1 MDLKRLS
8 QDTLIHIIT
17 DLQKR
22 NDELKEEND
31 KLKEEIGKL
40 KEEIDIKKI
49 YINDISRKLSLQPII
64 EKKDA
69 QTITDNSNVMS
80 FYDELKSEKHIN
92 NDSLI
97 INHKNIF

>member
-31 KLKEEIGKL
+31 KLIEQNEKENYNL
-40 KEEIDIKKI
+40 
-49 YINDISRKLSLQPII
+49 
-64 EKKDA
+64 
-69 QTITDNSNVMS
+69 
-80 FYDELKSEKHIN
+80 
-92 NDSLI
+92 
-97 INHKNIF
+97 

>member
-31 KLKEEIGKL
+31 KL
-40 KEEIDIKKI
+40 
-49 YINDISRKLSLQPII
+49 I
-64 EKKDA
+64 E
-69 QTITDNSNVMS
+69 QNREYRGLDNV
-80 FYDELKSEKHIN
+80 YDPFSWE
-92 NDSLI
+92 
-97 INHKNIF
+97 